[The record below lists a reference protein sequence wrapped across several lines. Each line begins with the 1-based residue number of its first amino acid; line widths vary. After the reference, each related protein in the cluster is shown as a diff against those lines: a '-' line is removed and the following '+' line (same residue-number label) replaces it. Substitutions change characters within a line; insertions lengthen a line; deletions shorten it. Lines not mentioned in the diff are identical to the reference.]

1 MTTAG
6 CPALQIAWAKQH
18 ALEHV
23 LRLITPAVTSDDEAP
38 CMTQDLDGL
47 SQDATNLFAMLLR
60 CDEKHHLLAAT
71 SDDYPYQATEDE
83 LTVLFRRFLAM
94 SEDLCVLAQ
103 RLHRQGHIIDHLPA
117 LEAVS
122 AHTRRLVHDD
132 QSFYE
137 TDTYR
142 TLTEQAH
149 LAYQNGQVEEWPV

>member
-1 MTTAG
+1 MTT
-6 CPALQIAWAKQH
+6 LQIAWAKEH
-18 ALEHV
+18 FLEHA
-23 LRLITPAVTSDDEAP
+23 LRLITPVITEDGETPSLAE
-38 CMTQDLDGL
+38 DLDSL
-47 SQDATNLFAMLLR
+47 AQDAIDLFATLLR
-60 CDEKHHLLAAT
+60 CDEKHNLLAAT
-71 SDDYPYQATEDE
+71 SDDYPYQATEEE

-103 RLHRQGHIIDHLPA
+103 RLHRQGHMIDHLPA

-142 TLTEQAH
+142 TLTQQAH
-149 LAYQNGQVEEWPV
+149 LAYQDGQVEEWPV